1 MAFPLSFGPK
11 KAGDLIKHEEWNEMR
26 EEIDKRVKIAGDTMT
41 GPLTI
46 NTPHAIDFGTSAPTR
61 QMLNLWGSEYGIG
74 IQGATQYYRTGG
86 NYAWYRGGA
95 HDGNP
100 LNPGGGI
107 QLMALN
113 SAGDLL
119 LTGRT
124 NPNGADVG
132 KCRALVDGGNL
143 LVLNFEND
151 YSSGVQIGGSIPGTA
166 AGKKSSLRVTG
177 ALSFGEASVD
187 NPMSIDRSTNE
198 LRVSMGFTNPAPYE
212 FKVGHHFFFGGLGG
226 FFVGFDSKFRVSS
239 TGDVFAERSI
249 NGTGADYAELFES
262 ENGKPILVG
271 TSVML
276 TTEGKVR
283 PAQKGEVPFGV
294 ISAQPGVIGNSPMA
308 WPHQYVRDD
317 FGAIVM
323 EEVEQDVMRQVK
335 KTITDIDPT
344 TGEKQARKVDVLD
357 ENGQPV
363 YEPTGA
369 KQKVTVPKTN
379 PNFDPSKTYIPRNER
394 DEWQKVGMIGQ
405 LRLRKGQPTAPSWT
419 KIKDISERMSCV
431 LSTGGTGK

>member
-1 MAFPLSFGPK
+1 
-11 KAGDLIKHEEWNEMR
+11 
-26 EEIDKRVKIAGDTMT
+26 
-41 GPLTI
+41 
-46 NTPHAIDFGTSAPTR
+46 
-61 QMLNLWGSEYGIG
+61 
-74 IQGATQYYRTGG
+74 
-86 NYAWYRGGA
+86 
-95 HDGNP
+95 
-100 LNPGGGI
+100 
-107 QLMALN
+107 
-113 SAGDLL
+113 
-119 LTGRT
+119 
-124 NPNGADVG
+124 
-132 KCRALVDGGNL
+132 
-143 LVLNFEND
+143 
-151 YSSGVQIGGSIPGTA
+151 
-166 AGKKSSLRVTG
+166 
-177 ALSFGEASVD
+177 
-187 NPMSIDRSTNE
+187 
-198 LRVSMGFTNPAPYE
+198 MGFTNPAPYE

-419 KIKDISERMSCV
+419 KIKDISEQV
-431 LSTGGTGK
+431 ELWLVK